1 MLKFTQNWT
10 IKILK
15 GRFKPTHTNAKV
27 KAAITTTESNVQRQI

>member
-1 MLKFTQNWT
+1 MLKFIQNWT

-27 KAAITTTESNVQRQI
+27 IAAITATESNVQRQI